1 MKNLFLI
8 GLAATAMLTSCSND
22 ETVEMAQNNKAI
34 QFDGFVNKSTRATED
49 VTTDNLTSF
58 KVWGLMRKDGQAGN
72 PFTDVE
78 VTKSGSTW
86 GYTTPVYW
94 ENDYNY
100 SFVAVAPTAQQGTA
114 AGQWSLTAPT
124 TVGTYGSIAFNNG
137 EGTTDLI
144 YDVDGTY
151 AESALTLQENACPT
165 PINFTFNHLLSR
177 VKFAFTN
184 GMDDGSTINVTDV
197 NITNANT
204 KATAVLGETA
214 TWTLADDNT
223 TGALAFGNVLDAADD
238 YAVNITKDTD
248 HKYMI
253 PALSENQT
261 YTVAFTVKR
270 NHNGV
275 TDTYNLEATL
285 TNDIINFEQGK
296 SYRFVAVIDQKAL
309 NLCQIMFTA
318 TVTDWEEFGDV
329 NVPGYPAEEEPAAN

>member
-1 MKNLFLI
+1 MKKIFLI
-8 GLAATAMLTSCSND
+8 GLAATAMLASCSND

-34 QFDGFVNKSTRATED
+34 QFDGFVNKSTRAAD
-49 VTTDNLTSF
+49 VTTANLTSF
-58 KVWGLMRKDGQAGN
+58 KVWGLMSKDQQTGN

-78 VTKSGSTW
+78 VTKTGDAWS
-86 GYTTPVYW
+86 YTLPVYW
-94 ENDYNY
+94 ENGYNY

-114 AGQWSLTAPT
+114 AGQWALTAPT
-124 TVGTYGSIAFNNG
+124 SVGTYGSISFNNG

-151 AESALTLQENACPT
+151 AESALELTEGTCPL

-197 NITNANT
+197 KITDANT
-204 KATAVLGETA
+204 KATATLGETA
-214 TWTLADDNT
+214 TWTLAGDNAT
-223 TGALAFGNVLDAADD
+223 EELEFGNVLDATDD
-238 YAVNITKDTD
+238 YAINVTKDTD

-261 YTVAFTVKR
+261 YTVNFTVKR

-275 TDTYNLEATL
+275 TDTYDLEATL
-285 TNDIINFEQGK
+285 TNDIVNFEQGK
-296 SYRFVAVIDQKAL
+296 SYRFVAVINQNAL
-309 NLCQIMFTA
+309 QLCPIVFTA
-318 TVTDWEEFGDV
+318 EVTEWEEFTDV
-329 NVPGYPAEEEPAAN
+329 SVPGYLDTTVSQR

>member
-1 MKNLFLI
+1 MKNLFII

-49 VTTDNLTSF
+49 VTTDRLTSF
-58 KVWGLMRKDGQAGN
+58 KVWGLMSKDGQTGN

-78 VTKSGSTW
+78 VTKNGDTW

-94 ENDYNY
+94 ENGYNY

-124 TVGTYGSIAFNNG
+124 TVGTYGSITFDNG

-144 YDVDGTY
+144 YDVDDTY
-151 AESALTLQENACPT
+151 VESALTLQGNTCPM
-165 PINFTFNHLLSR
+165 PIGFTFNHLLSR

-184 GMDDGSTINVTDV
+184 GMDDGSTINVTNV
-197 NITNANT
+197 KITDANT
-204 KATAVLGETA
+204 KATAALDETA

-223 TGALAFGNVLDAADD
+223 TAELAFGNVLDAVDD
-238 YAVNITKDTD
+238 YAINITKDTD

-253 PALSENQT
+253 PALLVNQT
-261 YTVAFTVKR
+261 YNVTFTVKR

-275 TDTYNLEATL
+275 TDTYDLKATL

-296 SYRFVAVIDQKAL
+296 SYRFVAVINQKAL

-318 TVTDWEEFGDV
+318 TVTEWEEFGDV
-329 NVPGYPAEEEPAAN
+329 DVPGYTGKEETAAN